1 MSSVESF
8 AARLL
13 SATLMFDRASLAAL
27 EALAAESDRRIL
39 RRGEALVL
47 EGEPSDR
54 FFIVLSGRFTVHKED
69 YAGAVA
75 EIGQGELVGEVGFF
89 AGLPRMATV
98 LAARDSI
105 VLEIRG
111 SQFEKAAKALP
122 SLRQAVTTFLARR
135 FAMQSPNSSRPKEPA
150 KIRTLAIIPAGGSRI
165 SPVFIRHLRA
175 AFAAGMRAEF
185 LARPDIEARFA
196 GRPIDDQS
204 VLNWLNEL
212 EAKTEII
219 VYVADEEPSEWT
231 RVCIRQADSV
241 LLLADASC
249 SPRLNRSEELALSV
263 HSPSTARLIL
273 IHDKR
278 SATVSGTAKWLNERP
293 HVGHHHHVALGDG
306 SDIQRLVRFFSGK
319 ARGFVAAGGGSLG
332 CTHLGVCKAFVEAG
346 ACFDYLGGTSSG
358 AAMMAGFARGLNADE
373 IDQGTHNIFIKGRAF
388 RRPTL
393 PHFALL
399 DHKVFD
405 QALQAEYGD
414 VLIEDLW
421 LPFFALSTNL
431 STRQPHVHRRGKLW
445 QAVRASGSI
454 PGVLPPFFT
463 GDGDML
469 VDGAIMN
476 NLPLE
481 QMKELKTGPNVVAS
495 LESGGPQKYHIDY
508 DRIPG
513 ASELALAW
521 LNPFGRASLPKVPS
535 MIQVIAASMLA
546 HRPQD
551 IAIGPEDVLV
561 CPPGSSA
568 VSFMDWSR
576 HSELFAGAH
585 DWAIRWIDERLRQ
598 NDPALHA
605 VLGTSAQK
613 GPIQVRGDSMDKST
627 T

>member
-1 MSSVESF
+1 MASVDSL

-27 EALAAESDRRIL
+27 EALAAESDRRVL
-39 RRGEALVL
+39 RRGEVLVR
-47 EGEPSDR
+47 EGDPSDR

-69 YAGAVA
+69 SAGWVA

-111 SQFEKAAKALP
+111 NQFEKAAVALP

-135 FAMQSPNSSRPKEPA
+135 FAMQAPNSSLPKKPA
-150 KIRTLAIIPAGGSRI
+150 KIRTLAVIPAGGSRI
-165 SPVFIRHLRA
+165 SPVFIRHLRK
-175 AFAAGMRAEF
+175 AFDVRARVQF
-185 LARPDIEARFA
+185 LARADIEARFA
-196 GRPIDDQS
+196 GLPIDDQP

-219 VYVADEEPSEWT
+219 VYVADEEPNEWT

-241 LLLADASC
+241 LLLASASS
-249 SPRLNRSEELALSV
+249 SPCMNLSEQLALSV
-263 HSPSTARLIL
+263 HPPSTARLVL
-273 IHDKR
+273 VHDNR
-278 SATVSGTAKWLNERP
+278 SVAVSGTTEWLNERP
-293 HVGHHHHVALGDG
+293 HVGHHHHVALVDG
-306 SDIQRLVRFFSGK
+306 SDIQRLARFISGN

-332 CTHLGVCKAFVEAG
+332 SAHLGVYKAFLEAG

-358 AAMMAGFARGLNADE
+358 AAMMAGFARGLDADE
-373 IDQGTHNIFIKGRAF
+373 IDRGTHNIFIKSRAF

-405 QALQAEYGD
+405 RALQAEYSD

-431 STRQPHVHRRGKLW
+431 SSRQPHVHRYGKLW

-463 GDGDML
+463 TDGDML
-469 VDGAIMN
+469 VDGGIMN

-481 QMKELKTGPNVVAS
+481 QMKELKTGPNVVVS
-495 LESGGPQKYHIDY
+495 LESGGPQKYQIDY

-513 ASELALAW
+513 ASQLALAW

-535 MIQVIAASMLA
+535 VIHVIAASMLA

-551 IAIGPEDVLV
+551 IAIGEEDVLV
-561 CPPGSSA
+561 CPPVSSTI
-568 VSFMDWSR
+568 SFMDWSR
-576 HSELFAGAH
+576 HSELFSDTY
-585 DWAIRWIDERLRQ
+585 DWTIRWMKERLRQ
-598 NDPALHA
+598 NDPGLQA
-605 VLGTSAQK
+605 VLGTSAQ
-613 GPIQVRGDSMDKST
+613 
-627 T
+627 